1 MGTPGSRWAPLAG
14 FALVSSANQMAWLT
28 FAPVTTGAAAHFRVS
43 VSTIGSLSEIF
54 PLLYVLLAIP
64 SGRAVDRSLGKW
76 LGAGAVLS
84 AAGTVLRLGGMGRS
98 GFAWALAGQIV
109 VAAAQPLLLT
119 AVTALVRRYLEPTD
133 RPLGIAIGS
142 AGTFLG
148 FALAFVSAAVAGA
161 GRLNLLLVLGAAY
174 AVLGA
179 AVLLVALARTPS
191 LGSARE
197 PGPAGGFAE
206 LRRLWA
212 DPVMRGLV
220 CFVFLGF
227 GVFVSLTTWLQ
238 PLLKPAGVGTATVDT
253 LLMVMVLAGV
263 PSSALFPSAV
273 ARRGLQLPALVTGG
287 VATVA
292 ACLLLAAAPDVPAA
306 AVALC
311 LVGLFLLPGLP
322 VVLEVAERRCG
333 DAAAA
338 GAGLIWLAG
347 QAGGIV
353 VAVVTGAFVGTPWLA
368 FSALAVVMALA
379 VPAASRLRGQLSSL
393 HAQTAA
399 AGGLER
405 PERQDPFGDE
415 PNPFGGLA
423 H

>member
-1 MGTPGSRWAPLAG
+1 
-14 FALVSSANQMAWLT
+14 
-28 FAPVTTGAAAHFRVS
+28 
-43 VSTIGSLSEIF
+43 
-54 PLLYVLLAIP
+54 
-64 SGRAVDRSLGKW
+64 
-76 LGAGAVLS
+76 
-84 AAGTVLRLGGMGRS
+84 
-98 GFAWALAGQIV
+98 
-109 VAAAQPLLLT
+109 
-119 AVTALVRRYLEPTD
+119 
-133 RPLGIAIGS
+133 
-142 AGTFLG
+142 
-148 FALAFVSAAVAGA
+148 
-161 GRLNLLLVLGAAY
+161 
-174 AVLGA
+174 
-179 AVLLVALARTPS
+179 
-191 LGSARE
+191 
-197 PGPAGGFAE
+197 
-206 LRRLWA
+206 
-212 DPVMRGLV
+212 
-220 CFVFLGF
+220 
-227 GVFVSLTTWLQ
+227 
-238 PLLKPAGVGTATVDT
+238 

-263 PSSALFPSAV
+263 PSSALFPPAV
-273 ARRGLQLPALVTGG
+273 ARKGLQLPALVTGG
-287 VATVA
+287 VATLA
-292 ACLLLAAAPDVPAA
+292 ACLLLAAAPDVAGA

-311 LVGLFLLPGLP
+311 LVGFFLLPGLP

-353 VAVVTGAFVGTPWLA
+353 VAVVSGAFVGTPWLA

>member
-287 VATVA
+287 VATVCA
-292 ACLLLAAAPDVPAA
+292 WSGSFFCPGSPWCLKWPSGVVGTRPPPAP
-306 AVALC
+306 
-311 LVGLFLLPGLP
+311 GSYGWPG
-322 VVLEVAERRCG
+322 RR
-333 DAAAA
+333 
-338 GAGLIWLAG
+338 AGLSWPL
-347 QAGGIV
+347 
-353 VAVVTGAFVGTPWLA
+353 
-368 FSALAVVMALA
+368 
-379 VPAASRLRGQLSSL
+379 
-393 HAQTAA
+393 
-399 AGGLER
+399 
-405 PERQDPFGDE
+405 
-415 PNPFGGLA
+415 
-423 H
+423 